1 MFERLA
7 RQEEQQA
14 SQEQRPDVFKEAT
27 EQEKQ
32 LQAET
37 NSLPV
42 NDQVTSSTEVNG
54 QGNADVEM
62 QEDDKGGVT
71 CWHPA
76 DHFKV

>member
-71 CWHPA
+71 C
-76 DHFKV
+76 

>member
-14 SQEQRPDVFKEAT
+14 TQEQRPDVFKEAT

-32 LQAET
+32 LQTET

-42 NDQVTSSTEVNG
+42 TDPVASSTEVNG
-54 QGNADVEM
+54 EGNADVEM
-62 QEDDKGGVT
+62 QEDDKGGVI
-71 CWHPA
+71 C
-76 DHFKV
+76 

>member
-14 SQEQRPDVFKEAT
+14 TQEQRPDVFKEAT

-32 LQAET
+32 LQTET

-42 NDQVTSSTEVNG
+42 TDPVTSSTEVNG
-54 QGNADVEM
+54 EGNADVEM
-62 QEDDKGGVT
+62 QEDDKGGVI

-76 DHFKV
+76 DRFKV

>member
-14 SQEQRPDVFKEAT
+14 TQEQRPDVFKEAT

-32 LQAET
+32 LQTET

-42 NDQVTSSTEVNG
+42 TDPVTSSTEVNG
-54 QGNADVEM
+54 EGNADVEM
-62 QEDDKGGVT
+62 QEDDKGGVIY
-71 CWHPA
+71 WHPA
-76 DHFKV
+76 DRFKV